1 MRFRAFVLHPTW
13 CRALPSPIK
22 GEGILFNF
30 IMFTLFTP
38 WREEERIG

>member
-13 CRALPSPIK
+13 CRALPPLK